1 MNANPSKVY
10 VDVLVRFGK
19 DGLVRPVRFT
29 WEDGAT
35 YDIEKVLN
43 VRKAASVKAGG
54 TGIMYTCIISGKES
68 HLYYEENNRW
78 FMERR

>member
-1 MNANPSKVY
+1 M
-10 VDVLVRFGK
+10 RFGK

-35 YDIEKVLN
+35 YNIEKVLS
-43 VRKAASVKAGG
+43 VRKAASCKAGG
-54 TGIMYTCIISGKES
+54 TGIMYTCIISGNES